1 MFQAYRPS
9 EKLKPIKLKEMKKLI
24 TALFICSF
32 FMSQAQDVDT
42 FFADTDSFLKE
53 NVKNGRVNYSA
64 IKANPII
71 LNELIGQAQ
80 EITISKTDATTYQ
93 AFWINT
99 YNLLVI
105 NGIVEN
111 YPLKS
116 PLDVS
121 GFFDRTKHKVGGE
134 NITLNN
140 IENKLLRGNFP
151 EEARFHFVLVCAGL
165 GCPPII
171 ASAYMPAT
179 LDAQLQ
185 QQTVKA
191 LNDEDFIRVNKNK
204 VKVSQIFEWYKGD
217 FKQNGNSIA
226 DFINT
231 YKKEKLPEGSKI
243 SYYPYD
249 WTLNEVK

>member
-1 MFQAYRPS
+1 
-9 EKLKPIKLKEMKKLI
+9 MKKAITLI
-24 TALFICSF
+24 FLTSLVFV
-32 FMSQAQDVDT
+32 QAQNT
-42 FFADTDSFLKE
+42 QEYFLKADRFFKA
-53 NVKNGRVNYSA
+53 NVTNGRVAYTD
-64 IKANPII
+64 IKADPAP
-71 LNELIGQAQ
+71 LHELLKKAKD
-80 EITISKTDATTYQ
+80 ITVSTSDENTYQ

-105 NGIVEN
+105 NGIVNN

-116 PLDVS
+116 PLDVA
-121 GFFDRTKHKVGGE
+121 GFFDKKKHEVGGE
-134 NITLNN
+134 NITLND

-151 EEARFHFVLVCAGL
+151 SESRFHFVLVCAGL

-171 ASAYMPAT
+171 ASAYKPNT

-191 LNDEDFIRVNKNK
+191 INNPNFIKVNKNK

-217 FKQNGNSIA
+217 FTQNGKNLVDYLNI
-226 DFINT
+226 
-231 YKKEKLPEGSKI
+231 YKKEKLSEKSKV